1 MTTTP
6 LPNPWSTSA
15 DDALST
21 LEVDRERG
29 LSAQRVTELRHRH
42 GDNRLQGAKRRSVW
56 SLIIDQFKNL
66 VILLLAAAAIVSF
79 LIGQHVEAIAVVAA
93 ILINT
98 VIGFVTELNAT
109 RSMDALRQMSERT
122 ATVIRNGDHEE
133 IAANDIVLGDIVVVN
148 AGDLIPADIRWIE
161 ANKLRV
167 NESALT
173 GESVPV
179 DKSTD
184 PVDDDAELAE
194 RTSMG
199 FRGTAVTGGTGLG
212 VTVAVG
218 RQSEIGQIQEM
229 VEEAEEEI
237 TPLEQRLNRLAR
249 RLIWLTIA
257 LAVVAGGV
265 GVLRGEQIELMIKTA
280 VALAVAAIPEGLPIV
295 ATVALA
301 RGMLQMSRRNAIV
314 NRLASVETLGATSV
328 IGSDKTGTLTENE
341 MTARTYVLGDYDVI
355 VDPGDGDDSVHLKA
369 NDHEASVDEGAPLY
383 HAMRTGVLCNNAS
396 LSDDETDESRGIG
409 DPMEVALLA
418 IGRQLGFERDA
429 MLEHLPEAR
438 EVAFD
443 QETRMMATF
452 NEENGS
458 FRVSVKGSP
467 EAVLDACTQVYS
479 DQGEQRDLSDD
490 ERKEW
495 EQRITE
501 LADEGLRVLALATKT
516 VDRDDAEAYED
527 LTLIGCVGLL
537 DPAREDVPDAIE
549 RCHQAGIRVVMM
561 TGDQQGTA
569 RAIAHDIGLIDNAQ
583 TPVKLGSDIKPVD
596 ELADDDRN
604 ELLQV
609 HVFAR
614 VSPRQKLTL
623 IDLHQ
628 KAGSVVAM
636 TGDGVNDAP
645 ALKEADIGVAMGQRG
660 TEVAKQAADMVLQD
674 DAFPTI
680 VAAVRQGRA
689 IFENIR
695 KFVLFLLSGNMAEIV
710 AVAAAAS
717 LNWPLPLLPLQILFL
732 NLVLDVFPALALGVG
747 EGDPHIMEK
756 PPRPSDESTLTPSH
770 WSAIVIY
777 GIVMTLA
784 ILGALLAALHWLDF
798 SPEHAVTVSFL
809 TLSFSRLWHVFNMRD
824 NASHWLMNEIT
835 RNRYVWGAV
844 VLCAGLILAAVYVPV
859 LADVLTLHHPG
870 PSGWLLALGASVVP
884 LIVGQLLKA
893 VRVINV

>member
-1 MTTTP
+1 MTTVP
-6 LPNPWSTSA
+6 LPKPWSTSI

-21 LEVDRERG
+21 LEVDREQG
-29 LSAQRVTELRHRH
+29 LSTERVTESRGRY
-42 GDNRLQGAKRRSVW
+42 GDNRLQAAKRRSMWAIV
-56 SLIIDQFKNL
+56 IDQFKSL

-79 LIGQHVEAIAVVAA
+79 LIGHYVEAIAVVAA

-98 VIGFVTELNAT
+98 VIGFVTELKAT
-109 RSMDALRQMSERT
+109 RSMDALRQLSKRT
-122 ATVIRNGDHEE
+122 ASVIRNGDYQE
-133 IAANDIVLGDIVVVN
+133 IAASDIVIGDIVVVN
-148 AGDLIPADIRWIE
+148 AGDLIPSDIRWIE

-184 PVDDDAELAE
+184 PVDEDAELAN

-199 FRGTAVTGGTGLG
+199 FRGTAVTVGTGLG
-212 VTVAVG
+212 ITVAVG

-265 GVLRGEQIELMIKTA
+265 GVLRGESIELMIKMA

-341 MTARTYVLGDYDVI
+341 MTARRYVLAQQDVT
-355 VDPGDGDDSVHLKA
+355 VKPGNGDDSVHLKT
-369 NDHEASVDEGAPLY
+369 NDHETSADEGTPLY
-383 HAMRTGVLCNNAS
+383 HAIRTGVLCNNAS
-396 LSDDETDESRGIG
+396 LSDDDAGAPRGIG

-418 IGRQLGFERDA
+418 IGRKVGFERDKL
-429 MLEHLPEAR
+429 LEQMPEAR
-438 EVAFD
+438 EIAFD

-452 NEENGS
+452 NEENGAY
-458 FRVSVKGSP
+458 RVSVKGSP
-467 EAVLDACTQVYS
+467 EAVFDACTQVYT
-479 DQGEQRDLSDD
+479 DKDEQRDLSED
-490 ERKEW
+490 ECQQW

-516 VDRDDAEAYED
+516 VEDDNAEPYEN

-537 DPAREDVPDAIE
+537 DPARDDVPDAIE

-561 TGDQQGTA
+561 TGDQLGTA
-569 RAIAHDIGLIDNAQ
+569 RAIAHDIGLIDDARA
-583 TPVKLGSDIKPVD
+583 PVKLGSEIKPVD
-596 ELADDDRN
+596 ELTDDDRN
-604 ELLQV
+604 ELLQA

-623 IDLHQ
+623 IDIHQ

-680 VAAVRQGRA
+680 VAAVRQGRT

-756 PPRPSDESTLTPSH
+756 PPRPSDESTLTPAH

-777 GIVMTLA
+777 GVIMTLA
-784 ILGALLAALHWLDF
+784 ILGALLAALHWLNF
-798 SPEHAVTVSFL
+798 GPEHAVTVSFL
-809 TLSFSRLWHVFNMRD
+809 TLAFSRLWHVFNMRD

-859 LADVLTLHHPG
+859 LAEVLTLHHPG
-870 PSGWLLALGASVVP
+870 PSGWLLALGASLVP

-893 VRVINV
+893 VRVIRV